1 MACVFGPLCLCS
13 LQVVET
19 HTVRF
24 LCLRH
29 HLPVVAVHC
38 ALTRRLF
45 VVQERRLPTTG
56 MWQRHCEVPPFWRM
70 HCSSSAANRVCV
82 CVCFRMAPQR
92 LGLREEEREHN
103 GRKISW
109 KQVWKNEQRRIEE
122 RKEQVGLRLRNMY
135 KQENEGSS
143 SHNARSLRDL

>member
-1 MACVFGPLCLCS
+1 MAS
-13 LQVVET
+13 
-19 HTVRF
+19 
-24 LCLRH
+24 
-29 HLPVVAVHC
+29 
-38 ALTRRLF
+38 
-45 VVQERRLPTTG
+45 
-56 MWQRHCEVPPFWRM
+56 
-70 HCSSSAANRVCV
+70 
-82 CVCFRMAPQR
+82 QR

-143 SHNARSLRDL
+143 SRNSRSLRDL

>member
-1 MACVFGPLCLCS
+1 
-13 LQVVET
+13 
-19 HTVRF
+19 
-24 LCLRH
+24 
-29 HLPVVAVHC
+29 
-38 ALTRRLF
+38 
-45 VVQERRLPTTG
+45 
-56 MWQRHCEVPPFWRM
+56 
-70 HCSSSAANRVCV
+70 
-82 CVCFRMAPQR
+82 MAPQR
-92 LGLREEEREHN
+92 LGLREEEREQN